1 MTHEYFGLHK
11 ILIWHGWTPKL
22 KEIPR
27 IQREQTM
34 NHYHPKTKIWLSD
47 KRISL
52 FFREVINI
60 TTHKQT

>member
-52 FFREVINI
+52 FF
-60 TTHKQT
+60 